1 MKTVAVCE
9 TKQRW
14 FGMLCKAPAL
24 CLSLV
29 AVLVGCVSDGDRGDP
44 LVSCKTPMTSH
55 DNTSVPKCITPMV
68 CCEPPETC
76 SCENTFRPNVIVGVP
91 PEAGAVRL
99 RMPELEREADRGMCP
114 AEFNSK
120 RWRCSWSFW
129 VEAHSEVLLVAHMPD
144 GSKISTLLQVKEDTC
159 ARNVA
164 YIELVSSGTQWVW
177 STPEYINPCQKESN

>member
-9 TKQRW
+9 AKQRW
-14 FGMLCKAPAL
+14 FGMLCKAPVL

-29 AVLVGCVSDGDRGDP
+29 AVLLGCDSP
-44 LVSCKTPMTSH
+44 ASCKTPATLSMSH
-55 DNTSVPKCITPMV
+55 ANAAVPGCVRLIE

-120 RWRCSWSFW
+120 RRRCSWSFW
-129 VEAHSEVLLVAHMPD
+129 VEAYSEVLLVAYMPN

-177 STPEYINPCQKESN
+177 STPEYINPCQEAAN